1 MMRFLFWVGLV
12 GGGAAVAW
20 AQGESDAQREL
31 RTMVEL
37 QRALLARAVAADSTA
52 ARDDVRPRLQY
63 LVFRYEEFLRKNPRE
78 VAGYVSYAMLLG
90 SEVLGERRR
99 AAALLLRA
107 NEIDRNQPIIKNQLG
122 NYLAEDGKPLEAL
135 NYYLAAVRLA
145 PEEALY
151 HYQTGLL
158 LTLAEEEFV
167 ASGEWKRETVTKAA
181 REALGRAQELAP
193 DNFEYGYRHAQS
205 FCTAEP
211 KDWED
216 ALTAWRNLE
225 TRAGT
230 VLGRQTARLHQA
242 NVLLE
247 TGNRT
252 AARILLDGV
261 NLPEL
266 QEQRAELAARAEGAD
281 GAEGEEEPAG
291 TVK

>member
-1 MMRFLFWVGLV
+1 MMRFVFWLGLLL
-12 GGGAAVAW
+12 GSGAVAW
-20 AQGESDAQREL
+20 AQEETDAQREL

-52 ARDDVRPRLQY
+52 ALDDVRPRLQY
-63 LVFRYEEFLRKNPRE
+63 LVFRYEEFVRKHPRE

-99 AAALLLRA
+99 AAALLLKA
-107 NEIDRNQPIIKNQLG
+107 NEIDGDQPLIKNQLG
-122 NYLAEDGKPLEAL
+122 NYLAEDGKPQEAL

-167 ASGEWKRETVTKAA
+167 ASGEWTRETVTKTA

-193 DNFEYGYRHAQS
+193 DSFEYGYRHAQS
-205 FCTAEP
+205 FYTAEP
-211 KDWED
+211 KDWEG

-225 TRAGT
+225 ARAGT
-230 VLGRQTARLHQA
+230 ALGRQTARLHQA

-247 TGNRT
+247 TGDRT

-266 QEQRAELAARAEGAD
+266 REQRAELEARAEGAD
-281 GAEGEEEPAG
+281 DAG
-291 TVK
+291 

>member
-1 MMRFLFWVGLV
+1 M
-12 GGGAAVAW
+12 AW

-37 QRALLARAVAADSTA
+37 QRALLARAGAADSTA

-78 VAGYVSYAMLLG
+78 VAGYVSYAMLLD

-193 DNFEYGYRHAQS
+193 DNFEYGYRHAQ
-205 FCTAEP
+205 
-211 KDWED
+211 
-216 ALTAWRNLE
+216 
-225 TRAGT
+225 
-230 VLGRQTARLHQA
+230 
-242 NVLLE
+242 
-247 TGNRT
+247 
-252 AARILLDGV
+252 
-261 NLPEL
+261 
-266 QEQRAELAARAEGAD
+266 
-281 GAEGEEEPAG
+281 
-291 TVK
+291 